1 MSLVQIDVLFLYPE
15 AIHCALDAF
24 QQPSARHRLLMLV
37 SDNNGVRYC
46 DTTRCA
52 VSLFT
57 AQLSRRYTHF
67 DYLGEM
73 VRRACVSVTYSLI
86 SRLHST
92 SLKVAVWRS
101 NSTLVS
107 MNEVTYIRRA
117 RLVLRWATVFVFNSR
132 CRTFI

>member
-46 DTTRCA
+46 DTTRCG

-57 AQLSRRYTHF
+57 AERWS
-67 DYLGEM
+67 G
-73 VRRACVSVTYSLI
+73 VR
-86 SRLHST
+86 
-92 SLKVAVWRS
+92 
-101 NSTLVS
+101 
-107 MNEVTYIRRA
+107 
-117 RLVLRWATVFVFNSR
+117 VFL
-132 CRTFI
+132 